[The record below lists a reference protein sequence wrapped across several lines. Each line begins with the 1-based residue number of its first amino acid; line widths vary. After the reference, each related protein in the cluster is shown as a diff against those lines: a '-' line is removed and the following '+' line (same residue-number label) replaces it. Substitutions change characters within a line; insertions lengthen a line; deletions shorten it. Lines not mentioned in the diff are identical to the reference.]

1 MPADDI
7 PGVVVTGAAGGIG
20 AAVAREAVGRGCRVL
35 ALVRQPPA
43 DPSVLDFPGV
53 HVCPSDVSRQDA
65 GDAVTR
71 ALAKSGISRV
81 GVLVNAAGIVR
92 HGTRLASTSA
102 DDVLE
107 SLNVHC
113 VGALRVT
120 RACLPALLRA
130 PRPAVLNLTS
140 RHGSLALASA
150 GGVQGVEVSYAYRI
164 AKAAQ
169 NMLTACLHQELA
181 PRVRVL
187 AVHPGRVS
195 TAIAPADADRS
206 PAEAARHLLDLA
218 ENAPQEWSGRF
229 VEPPSTF
236 LKW

>member
-20 AAVAREAVGRGCRVL
+20 AAVAREAIARGYRVL

-43 DPSVLDFPGV
+43 DPSVLNFPGIRV
-53 HVCPSDVSRQDA
+53 SAAEVTQQDVS
-65 GDAVTR
+65 DAVAR
-71 ALAKSGISRV
+71 ALAESGISQV
-81 GVLVNAAGIVR
+81 DVLVNAAGVVR
-92 HGTRLASTSA
+92 HGITLAETSP
-102 DDVLE
+102 DNVLE

-113 VGALRVT
+113 VGALRIT
-120 RACLPALLRA
+120 QACVPALLRA

-140 RHGSLALASA
+140 RHGSLALASS
-150 GGVQGVEVSYAYRI
+150 GGVPGVQVSYAYRI

-187 AVHPGRVS
+187 AVHPGQVS
-195 TAIAPADADRS
+195 TAIAPVDADRS
-206 PAEAARHLLDLA
+206 PADAARHLLDLA

-229 VEPPSTF
+229 LEPPATF